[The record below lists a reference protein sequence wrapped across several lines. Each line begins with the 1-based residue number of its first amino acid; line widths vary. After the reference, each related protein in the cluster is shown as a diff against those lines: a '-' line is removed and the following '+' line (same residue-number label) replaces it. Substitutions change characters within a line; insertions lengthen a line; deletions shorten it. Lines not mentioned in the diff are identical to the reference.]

1 MKLVWTTQLS
11 VGNAVIDS
19 DHKNLIAL
27 IHGIERAISAKDP
40 SVISQ
45 AFEFLEGWLCVHFAN
60 EEKIARAVNFDFFKH
75 KQAQQ
80 NSLRELQ
87 HLRDAMAAK
96 EDVWCESTTGRHSH
110 SLRCWMTE
118 HITRIDMPMKP
129 ALQARD
135 YIFWPGHGKGEVNHA
150 AGRAASVYLHHFDT
164 PALCTV

>member
-1 MKLVWTTQLS
+1 MKLVWTKQLS

-27 IHGIERAISAKDP
+27 VNGIERAINARDH
-40 SVISQ
+40 SVMPQ

-87 HLRDAMAAK
+87 YLRDAMVAK
-96 EDVWCESTTGRHSH
+96 EDVWCESATRRYSH
-110 SLRCWMTE
+110 FLRCWMTE

-129 ALQARD
+129 ALQTRD
-135 YIFWPGHGKGEVNHA
+135 YIFWPSHRKGEVNHA
-150 AGRAASVYLHHFDT
+150 AGRAAGIYLHHFDT
-164 PALCTV
+164 PAPCPV